1 MSQPSDLTG
10 YTSSRGKPR
19 AQLYRPARDD
29 ADRSRGR
36 GGNKYFGGGGR
47 HQQRQGDVQST
58 APPTILLKT
67 RTQEPSQARSLS
79 PAQQQ
84 KEPEPFKVPATKKEV
99 TGGMQQSSSTATAAA
114 TAMTLP
120 VKILDENL
128 TFQDS
133 LHEFLSENSDYLVV
147 GCVGLQWSG
156 KSTVLSHLAVSKYTF
171 VLFIL
176 NSIHFISVSS
186 YEHVRSCSDFVK
198 QSVFS
203 VTTPQVMMKASSAT
217 IGIDAWI
224 ENSERIIWLDCQ
236 PLLSAAVAER
246 ELANN
251 SKTDS
256 LSATASSCI
265 GTLIEV
271 QSLQLLSFLYCIC
284 HVVVVVQ
291 DSLAD
296 PVIIR

>member
-47 HQQRQGDVQST
+47 HQQRQGDVQSA

-156 KSTVLSHLAVSKYTF
+156 KSTVLSHLAVSKYKLKLKNLFLNST
-171 VLFIL
+171 LFI
-176 NSIHFISVSS
+176 
-186 YEHVRSCSDFVK
+186 
-198 QSVFS
+198 
-203 VTTPQVMMKASSAT
+203 
-217 IGIDAWI
+217 
-224 ENSERIIWLDCQ
+224 
-236 PLLSAAVAER
+236 
-246 ELANN
+246 
-251 SKTDS
+251 
-256 LSATASSCI
+256 
-265 GTLIEV
+265 
-271 QSLQLLSFLYCIC
+271 
-284 HVVVVVQ
+284 
-291 DSLAD
+291 
-296 PVIIR
+296 